1 MATSGNL
8 QFVGLQCE
16 LVPGYTPTPA
26 IRWIRRTVGAETGDA
41 LEENFVTNTI
51 RFVDD
56 GEWLILE
63 TDSDAVTGVE
73 YYCEVTNAERFRT
86 VRGPLTYSLT
96 PGEPL
101 SLTHLIETSLPYSL
115 TAVGFSDEPDGIKVY
130 KPLTSRTVPR
140 VAFDADVPASSPLR
154 VAFGTAIA
162 HNFNTT
168 LLFVWRVNG
177 RTGGRVSP
185 GDTVASILPSFTDED
200 TDSVLNVELGVLP
213 DPDEELEATLTLLG
227 QHTHTTHHTDSHTH
241 TLT

>member
-16 LVPGYTPTPA
+16 LVPGSTPTPA

-41 LEENFVTNTI
+41 LEENFVTNSI

-63 TDSDAVTGVE
+63 TDSDTVTGVE

-101 SLTHLIETSLPYSL
+101 SLTHLIETSALL
-115 TAVGFSDEPDGIKVY
+115 THSGWF
-130 KPLTSRTVPR
+130 L
-140 VAFDADVPASSPLR
+140 
-154 VAFGTAIA
+154 
-162 HNFNTT
+162 
-168 LLFVWRVNG
+168 
-177 RTGGRVSP
+177 
-185 GDTVASILPSFTDED
+185 
-200 TDSVLNVELGVLP
+200 
-213 DPDEELEATLTLLG
+213 
-227 QHTHTTHHTDSHTH
+227 
-241 TLT
+241 